1 MAEIGVPLSDPEHP
15 PPLVLRGL
23 RSARHKVGEQAH
35 SGAMI
40 RTVET
45 ELSVVCFLWPL
56 CLIKIFISID
66 QKKIS
71 LPITANCT
79 FAFLNRISV
88 FLSFLNARDHA
99 I

>member
-56 CLIKIFISID
+56 NYFNIYFDRS
-66 QKKIS
+66 KKVS

>member
-45 ELSVVCFLWPL
+45 ELSVVCLLWP
-56 CLIKIFISID
+56 
-66 QKKIS
+66 
-71 LPITANCT
+71 A
-79 FAFLNRISV
+79 
-88 FLSFLNARDHA
+88 
-99 I
+99 

>member
-15 PPLVLRGL
+15 PPLVLR
-23 RSARHKVGEQAH
+23 RARHKVGEQAH

-56 CLIKIFISID
+56 NYFNIYFDRS
-66 QKKIS
+66 KKDFPPYYS
-71 LPITANCT
+71 
-79 FAFLNRISV
+79 
-88 FLSFLNARDHA
+88 
-99 I
+99 